1 MLTDK
6 LRKTIAQNNLIEKGE
21 HIVVG
26 VSGGP
31 DSVCL
36 LSVLLELAEEWE
48 LTLHVVHVNHQLRG
62 ERQTR
67 INAIRKNYVVS
78 LGFLVM
84 FFVTM

>member
-62 ERQTR
+62 EKADEDQRYTEKLCR
-67 INAIRKNYVVS
+67 N